1 MKMYRGRLSFFFLG
15 LLFFLS
21 LGNIIA
27 HDFLCHEELHQL
39 TSPVHH
45 SFHHPRWDPQDLLLP
60 DPGAS
65 EQISAPAEELHP
77 SDFVPSI
84 FHPPD

>member
-1 MKMYRGRLSFFFLG
+1 MKMHRSQLSFLFFW
-15 LLFFLS
+15 LLFFIS

-45 SFHHPRWDPQDLLLP
+45 SFHHPRWEAQDLPLP
-60 DPGAS
+60 YPGGPEKIYA
-65 EQISAPAEELHP
+65 QTDELHP